1 MKNFVTSYPRLYS
14 SSWIWG
20 TGSRCIRF
28 LAKYLLKALTAT
40 TRWGPQFYDFYYC
53 HFTSLQQASIG
64 SSHPK
69 IPWRDD
75 APHVLIFTKRYWLI
89 HTAVEAAFAKER
101 QRQGWN
107 VTIVGCD
114 AAIPTCDN
122 MMYPDEERPLTH
134 RCDYCSYLLRKLCD
148 RIGVHYVSIR
158 DYMDQHQL
166 HDKSLTKKRDYER
179 LTWVSW
185 IRLLR
190 SLHPREPQEFAL
202 HESLVTSCRIIDGF
216 LTHYLEN
223 HRVDQVIM
231 LNGKF
236 FAEQLLGQHCQE
248 RGIPYIAYER
258 GARTETLMFAEG
270 RPAIPPATRQRWER
284 CKETPLT
291 AGQRAT
297 LYTYLDRRKVLG
309 NAELVPFYTS
319 TVEDQTQLCG
329 EYHIEEGKDLVVL
342 FTNSIWDSSVVLE
355 DTIFDNMFAWISTCI
370 EHYCQR
376 NDAQLI
382 IRVHPVEIKVSK
394 QQKTRDRVDD
404 YVGRHFGNLSNIKV
418 ILPEAD
424 ASPYALMEM
433 ASLGLVYTSNTGLEM
448 AVRGKPVVVASNAH
462 YAGSEFV
469 YTPRNRDEFLNLLT
483 DPPPPR
489 PDQIKYAERYAY
501 TLYFEHMVS
510 YGDLIK
516 QEGADYRFVNDIRDS
531 AILERAGL

>member
-1 MKNFVTSYPRLYS
+1 MKNFQTPYAQNYI
-14 SSWIWG
+14 SSWVLR
-20 TGSRCIRF
+20 TGRRCLRF
-28 LAKYLLKALTAT
+28 LVTKFLKALTAT
-40 TRWGPQFYDFYYC
+40 TGWGPQLYDFYC
-53 HFTSLQQASIG
+53 RQFSSLEQASIG
-64 SSHPK
+64 SSLPK
-69 IPWRDD
+69 LPWRDD

-107 VTIVGCD
+107 VTIVGCG

-122 MMYPDEERPLTH
+122 MMYAEGERPLTH
-134 RCDYCSYLLRKLCD
+134 GCEFCSYLLRKLCD

-158 DYMDQHQL
+158 EYMDQYQL
-166 HDKSLTKKRDYER
+166 HDKALPKKRDYER

-190 SLHPREPQEFAL
+190 SLHPREPQEFDL
-202 HESLVTSCRIIDGF
+202 HKSLVTSCRIIDGF
-216 LTHYLEN
+216 LAHYLDN

-270 RPAIPPATRQRWER
+270 RPAIPASTRRRWEQ

-297 LYTYLDRRKVLG
+297 LYTYLDHRKVVG

-319 TVEDQTQLCG
+319 MVEDQTQLCR
-329 EYHIEEGKDLVVL
+329 EYRIEEGKDLVVL

-370 EHYCQR
+370 EYYCQR
-376 NDAQLI
+376 KDAQLI
-382 IRVHPVEIKVSK
+382 IRVHPVEIKIPK

-404 YVGRHFGNLSNIKV
+404 YVSRRFGNLSNVRV
-418 ILPEAD
+418 IPPEAN
-424 ASPYALMEM
+424 ASPYALMDL
-433 ASLGLVYTSNTGLEM
+433 ARLGLVYTSNTGLEM
-448 AVRGKPVVVASNAH
+448 ALRGKTVIVASNAH

-469 YTPRNRDEFLNLLT
+469 YTPRDREEFLNLLAS
-483 DPPPPR
+483 PPPPR
-489 PDQIKYAERYAY
+489 PDQINYAERYAY
-501 TLYFEHMVS
+501 SFYFDHMVP
-510 YGDLIK
+510 YGGLIK
-516 QEGADYRFVNDIRDS
+516 QVGADYRFVNDIRDS